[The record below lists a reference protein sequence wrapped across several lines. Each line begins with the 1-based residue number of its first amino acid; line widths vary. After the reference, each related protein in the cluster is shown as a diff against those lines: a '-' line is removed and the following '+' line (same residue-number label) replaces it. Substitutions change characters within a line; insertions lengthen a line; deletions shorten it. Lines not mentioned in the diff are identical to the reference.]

1 MRYWVIAAMFLGLTW
16 SLAGKAVLPN
26 TLTKGE
32 AKAGWKLL
40 FDGKSLQGWDVH
52 VGGDW
57 VVQDGAIVCPGTT
70 AGWLGTADMFND
82 YDLKLQF
89 RGGEKVN
96 SGVFLRSQKEGQ
108 PHITGYEL
116 QIWDFQPGGYN
127 TGSLVGFVKVPPAK
141 ILADQWNDYEVK
153 VEGDHYVATLNGKI
167 VLDAHDSTHSGS
179 GVIGLQCNKDSVN
192 KIEFR
197 SLKLLPLAK

>member
-1 MRYWVIAAMFLGLTW
+1 MRRWIIAVILLGLAL
-16 SLAGKAVLPN
+16 SLAGKELQPN

-40 FDGKSLQGWDVH
+40 FDGRTLQGWEVH
-52 VGGDW
+52 EGGDW
-57 VVQDGAIVCPGTT
+57 GVEDGAIVCPAVT
-70 AGWLGTADMFND
+70 AGWLGTTDMFRD

-89 RGGEKVN
+89 RGSATVN
-96 SGVFLRSQKEGQ
+96 SGVFLRSLKEGK

-116 QIWDFQPGGYN
+116 QIWDYQPGGYD
-127 TGSLVGFVKVPPAK
+127 TGSLVGSVKALPTK

-153 VEGDHYVATLNGKI
+153 VQGDYFVAILNGKTL
-167 VLDAHDSTHSGS
+167 LDAHNSKHLDA
-179 GVIGLQCNKDSVN
+179 GVIGLQCQKNN

-197 SLKLLPLAK
+197 SFKLLPLDK

>member
-1 MRYWVIAAMFLGLTW
+1 MRRGLIAILCLGL
-16 SLAGKAVLPN
+16 AVGVAAKQSLPN
-26 TLTKGE
+26 TLTKRE
-32 AKAGWKLL
+32 AKSGWKLL

-70 AGWLGTADMFND
+70 AGWLGTQDVFTN

-96 SGVFLRSQKEGQ
+96 SGIFLRSQKEGQ

-116 QIWDFQPGGYN
+116 QIWDYQPGGYN
-127 TGSLVGFVKVPPAK
+127 TGSLVGSVKALPTK
-141 ILADQWNDYEVK
+141 ILADQWNDYEVR
-153 VEGDHYVATLNGKI
+153 VQGDHYVATLNGKTI
-167 VLDAHDSTHSGS
+167 LDAHDSKHADG
-179 GVIGLQCNKDSVN
+179 GVIGLQCNKSPVN

-197 SLKLLPLAK
+197 NFKILPLGK